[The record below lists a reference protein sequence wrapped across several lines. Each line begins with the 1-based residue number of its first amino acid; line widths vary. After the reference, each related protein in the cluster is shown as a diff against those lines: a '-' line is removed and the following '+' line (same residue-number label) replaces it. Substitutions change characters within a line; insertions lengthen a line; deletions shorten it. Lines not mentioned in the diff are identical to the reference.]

1 MKELRICPNCKEER
15 WVQSTCSQ
23 RTRLCRRC
31 FDGLRRKRTVE
42 ERPIWKHS
50 DGYLEVH
57 LPQDHSCWA
66 MVSKSR
72 GGIMVH
78 RLVMA
83 EYLGRCLEKWE
94 VVHHI
99 NGIKDDN
106 RIENLKITTQKGH
119 QLSYRDGY
127 AKGLKDGLELR
138 DKELEKQIKL
148 LQWQVKELGQ
158 QLQIKSDLFGV

>member
-1 MKELRICPNCKEER
+1 
-15 WVQSTCSQ
+15 
-23 RTRLCRRC
+23 
-31 FDGLRRKRTVE
+31 
-42 ERPIWKHS
+42 
-50 DGYLEVH
+50 
-57 LPQDHSCWA
+57 

-106 RIENLKITTQKGH
+106 RIENLKITTRKGH